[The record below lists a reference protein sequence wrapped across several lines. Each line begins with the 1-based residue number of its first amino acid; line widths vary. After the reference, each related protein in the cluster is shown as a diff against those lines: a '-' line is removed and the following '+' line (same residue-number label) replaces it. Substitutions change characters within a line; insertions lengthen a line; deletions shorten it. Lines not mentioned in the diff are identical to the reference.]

1 MYKTFVISLQ
11 NIHNLSHKYP
21 KEFEQKSKEFDSVQ
35 DLQNLVKSLNDL
47 LEEKGEIITKQ
58 ESELETKNL
67 KIDQLEFELSRHKR
81 LVFGRKSEKLKN
93 LTSKERSLSFFDDLD
108 LLSEDKEA
116 QAEKSLQEEAAKL
129 FAEKEALEKKL
140 KEVDRKISPDKKKG
154 RKLFAESNP
163 NMEFAEEEIDLE
175 EADKICAE
183 CNGSLTK
190 IGSESSESLEYI
202 PAKIIVKKI
211 IRNKYCCKEC
221 ESSVKLA
228 KNIKKPFAGSPV
240 TSSLLSN
247 IFISKFEDHLPF
259 YRQSKIFKRYDFN
272 ISRKLLN
279 NWLFNSS
286 KLLLALSFALR
297 EEILSSN
304 YLGADETPV
313 TLLDKK
319 KGNKGYM
326 WVYRS
331 FEQGKQLVYYDF
343 SLDRK
348 KENPIS
354 FLNNYKGYLQCDA
367 YAGYDFVND
376 DKDIVRLGCLAH
388 CRRKFEEIIKSYKV
402 KIRSS
407 NNIAN
412 GFLNRIAK
420 LYLLEKK
427 VKLEKMNF
435 VEIKKFRND
444 EAKVILEDLLKFA
457 QEKIIKLANHSPLYK
472 AINYFLNQYQF
483 IINYLE
489 EGYLDIDNNKTEN
502 AIRPFAV
509 PFKTF

>member
-35 DLQNLVKSLNDL
+35 DLQNLVKNLNDL

-140 KEVDRKISPDKKKG
+140 KEVDRKISPDK
-154 RKLFAESNP
+154 
-163 NMEFAEEEIDLE
+163 
-175 EADKICAE
+175 ICAE

-259 YRQSKIFKRYDFN
+259 YIQSKIFKRYDLN

-313 TLLDKK
+313 TLLDKT

-331 FEQGKQLVYYDF
+331 FEQGKELVYYDF